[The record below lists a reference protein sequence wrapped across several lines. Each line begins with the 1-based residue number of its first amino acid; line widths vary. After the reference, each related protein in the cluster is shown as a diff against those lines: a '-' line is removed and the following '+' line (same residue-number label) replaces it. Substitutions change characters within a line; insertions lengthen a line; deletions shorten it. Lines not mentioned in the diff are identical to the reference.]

1 MRSFSLFLFCIFPH
15 PRSTSAWWYNTN
27 SLQEAVTAWC
37 TDPSSAEAE
46 HGHISDWDTSGVED
60 MSSLFERSDWGGHC
74 STATTFDDDIS
85 RWDGEDF
92 LWYYFSTISLRFIT
106 AFHSFF
112 FLFILMN
119 IHHIAPS
126 KFPVFEVCE
135 KCFTEL
141 LLSTAT
147 SLNGTVSY
155 RSLLPIHSLL
165 IDIDNFDDYSCAQH
179 RV

>member
-92 LWYYFSTISLRFIT
+92 LWYYFSTIYHCF
-106 AFHSFF
+106 SFF
-112 FLFILMN
+112 FLFVYSYEYTSHRPLKVSGVRSMRKMFHGASSFNGN
-119 IHHIAPS
+119 ISQWDS
-126 KFPVFEVCE
+126 KLQISFANPQ
-135 KCFTEL
+135 
-141 LLSTAT
+141 SADR
-147 SLNGTVSY
+147 Y
-155 RSLLPIHSLL
+155 
-165 IDIDNFDDYSCAQH
+165 
-179 RV
+179 